1 MCVINHKMRRSSSHG
16 WVKNPQCSIPNIM
29 DKGSHHIN
37 VRYFLSWLHIN
48 IKNNLSYHFLEKRYP
63 LVNLQW
69 YKLSSYPLKSW
80 SICFLPCKYYLNL
93 LCDQYI
99 LLDILRY
106 NYSYN
111 NHFVQYSEMQWCLIV
126 CKLHDCCCDC
136 LQLHRKNLFQ

>member
-1 MCVINHKMRRSSSHG
+1 MCVINHKMRRASSHG
-16 WVKNPQCSIPNIM
+16 WLKNPQCFIPKIM
-29 DKGSHHIN
+29 DKTSLHIN
-37 VRYFLSWLHIN
+37 VRYFQSWLHIN
-48 IKNNLSYHFLEKRYP
+48 INTIFREKHICLWINIISSFFLSIQKSNNLLF
-63 LVNLQW
+63 
-69 YKLSSYPLKSW
+69 
-80 SICFLPCKYYLNL
+80 PCKYYLNL